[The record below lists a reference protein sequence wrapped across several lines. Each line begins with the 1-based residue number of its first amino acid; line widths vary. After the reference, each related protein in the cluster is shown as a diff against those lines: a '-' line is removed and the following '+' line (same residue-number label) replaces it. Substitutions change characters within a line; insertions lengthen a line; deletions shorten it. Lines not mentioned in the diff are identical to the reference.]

1 MADAPFVSL
10 QVPAA
15 VAVGFSIL
23 IVPLLDTLR
32 VFSIRILN
40 GRSPFTPDRNHVHH
54 LLLDRGLSHS
64 AVTLTCVGVNVF
76 FILLAWLA
84 KPIGPNYLL
93 LIMLVLAFSGLG
105 MLYYGNTRRRLV
117 VASDA
122 DGRVKLKKTRR
133 LSTSLVKETGD
144 ISKN

>member
-1 MADAPFVSL
+1 MQKF
-10 QVPAA
+10 QVQ
-15 VAVGFSIL
+15 I
-23 IVPLLDTLR
+23 
-32 VFSIRILN
+32 
-40 GRSPFTPDRNHVHH
+40 
-54 LLLDRGLSHS
+54 LLL
-64 AVTLTCVGVNVF
+64 F

-133 LSTSLVKETGD
+133 LSTALVKETGD